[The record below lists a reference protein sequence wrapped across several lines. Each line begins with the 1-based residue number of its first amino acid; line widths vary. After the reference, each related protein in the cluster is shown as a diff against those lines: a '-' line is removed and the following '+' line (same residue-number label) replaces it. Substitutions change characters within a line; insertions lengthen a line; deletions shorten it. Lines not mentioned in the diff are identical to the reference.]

1 MYPEGRLMTL
11 NRLAALLAV
20 HVLLGAT
27 IAAAQMPSGPPAV
40 GVVRAT
46 KQAIT
51 ETAEFIGRVQAVD
64 RVVITARVTAFLEQR
79 LFVEGTEVHEGDLLY
94 RLERPPFE
102 AAVSQQEAAV
112 ADASSRL
119 ANANIQLSRA
129 QSLLNTPA
137 GQRSTV
143 DDATAAQRSQAAQL
157 MAAQAQLHMAQINL
171 GYTEI
176 HAPLS
181 GKISRTAVSVGNV
194 VSPASGPLATIVSQ
208 DPMYVQFPIAM
219 NAEIDLEKRYAEH
232 GGAKGVAIRLRL
244 PGGTMYDQSGYIDY
258 VEPSVQATTD
268 TLLVRAKIPNPPL
281 KPIEE
286 GKPVDRRLIDGEY
299 VTVVAEG
306 IEPTEAL
313 AVPRAAVLSDQQ
325 GDYVYVVDGQNH
337 VEQRR
342 LQLGQSTPTTAV
354 IRSGLNEG
362 DMVVVDGIQRVRPG
376 IQVAPGPATSPP
388 SPPKAPGQ

>member
-1 MYPEGRLMTL
+1 MRLR
-11 NRLAALLAV
+11 RLAALLAV
-20 HVLLGAT
+20 HGLFGTVV
-27 IAAAQMPSGPPAV
+27 AAAQAPGGPPAV
-40 GVVRAT
+40 GVVRAA
-46 KQAIT
+46 KQAVT
-51 ETAEFIGRVQAVD
+51 ESAEFIGRVQAVD
-64 RVVITARVTAFLEQR
+64 RVVVTARVTAFLEKR
-79 LFVEGTEVHEGDLLY
+79 LFVEGTEVREGDLLY
-94 RLERPPFE
+94 TLERPPFE

-119 ANANIQLSRA
+119 VNANIQLSRA

-137 GQRSTV
+137 GQRSSV

-232 GGAKGVAIRLRL
+232 GGTKGVAIRLRL
-244 PGGTMYDQSGYIDY
+244 PGGTMYDQSGHIDY

-306 IEPTEAL
+306 IEPVMAL
-313 AVPRAAVLSDQQ
+313 TVPRVAVLSDQQ

-354 IRSGLNEG
+354 IQSGLNEG

-376 IQVAPGPATSPP
+376 IQVAPGPATPPP

>member
-1 MYPEGRLMTL
+1 MRLR
-11 NRLAALLAV
+11 RLAALLAAY
-20 HVLLGAT
+20 VLFGT
-27 IAAAQMPSGPPAV
+27 GVAAAQAPGGPPAV
-40 GVVRAT
+40 GVMRAE
-46 KQAIT
+46 KRAVT
-51 ETAEFIGRVQAVD
+51 ETVEFVGRVQAVD
-64 RVVITARVTAFLEQR
+64 RVVVTARVTAFLEKR
-79 LFVEGTEVHEGDLLY
+79 LFAEGTEVHEGDLLY
-94 RLERPPFE
+94 TLERAPFE

-112 ADASSRL
+112 ADATARL

-129 QSLLNTPA
+129 QLLLNTPA
-137 GQRSTV
+137 GQRSSV

-176 HAPLS
+176 HAPLG

-208 DPMYVQFPIAM
+208 DPMYVQFPVAM
-219 NAEIDLEKRYAEH
+219 NEEIDLERRYAEH
-232 GGAKGVAIRLRL
+232 GGTKGVAIRLRL
-244 PGGTMYDQSGYIDY
+244 PGGTMYDQSGHIDY

-281 KPIEE
+281 TPVEE

-306 IEPTEAL
+306 IEPVMAL
-313 AVPRAAVLSDQQ
+313 TVPRTAVLSDQQ
-325 GDYVYVVDGQNH
+325 GDYVYLVDGQNH

-342 LQLGQSTPTTAV
+342 LKLGQSTPTTAM
-354 IRSGLNEG
+354 IQSGLNEG

-376 IQVAPGPATSPP
+376 IQVAPGPATPPP
-388 SPPKAPGQ
+388 SSPKAPGQ